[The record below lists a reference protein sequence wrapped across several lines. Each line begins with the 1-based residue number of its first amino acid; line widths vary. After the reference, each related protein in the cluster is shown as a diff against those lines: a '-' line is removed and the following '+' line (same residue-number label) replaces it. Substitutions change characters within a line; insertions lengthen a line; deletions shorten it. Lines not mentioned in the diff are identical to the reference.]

1 MVLLESKISLK
12 TGDSAPDFLL
22 MGIDDKMHSL
32 DSYSESKGLL
42 IIFICN
48 HCPYVKAKIDAIKQ
62 VLTSQQLCWN
72 NGDIDGFMLGY
83 WNSEKFKFSWV
94 NGIEYGWKNALEKY
108 KISYPTKESMGEFSF
123 EILDVKLTS
132 DTTAVLDGEWEL
144 IRKNDNPKGSF
155 ILIFQKIENNWLI
168 ISDYT
173 TDG

>member
-1 MVLLESKISLK
+1 MVRYISL
-12 TGDSAPDFLL
+12 LL
-22 MGIDDKMHSL
+22 FIFNSCAKSPQ
-32 DSYSESKGLL
+32 SNISE
-42 IIFICN
+42 
-48 HCPYVKAKIDAIKQ
+48 IDAIKK
-62 VLTSQQLCWN
+62 VLATQQMFWN

-83 WNSEKFKFSWV
+83 WNSDKFKFSWV

-132 DTTAVLDGEWEL
+132 DTTAVLDGKWEL

-155 ILIFQKIENNWLI
+155 TYIFQKIENNWLI

-173 TDG
+173 TDEYYP

>member
-1 MVLLESKISLK
+1 MKRL
-12 TGDSAPDFLL
+12 
-22 MGIDDKMHSL
+22 
-32 DSYSESKGLL
+32 LL
-42 IIFICN
+42 IPLVFFVLSCSKHN
-48 HCPYVKAKIDAIKQ
+48 ANDIDAIKQ
-62 VLTSQQLCWN
+62 ILTIQQICWN

-83 WNSEKFKFSWV
+83 WNSDKFKFSWV

-144 IRKNDNPKGSF
+144 IRINDNPKGSF
-155 ILIFQKIENNWLI
+155 TYIFQKIENNWLI

-173 TDG
+173 TDEYYP

>member
-1 MVLLESKISLK
+1 MKRLLFIALLVVLSCSKNNA
-12 TGDSAPDFLL
+12 TD
-22 MGIDDKMHSL
+22 
-32 DSYSESKGLL
+32 
-42 IIFICN
+42 
-48 HCPYVKAKIDAIKQ
+48 IDAIKQ
-62 VLTSQQLCWN
+62 VLTTQQICWN

-83 WNSEKFKFSWV
+83 WNSDKFKFSWV
-94 NGIEYGWKNALEKY
+94 NGIEYGWENALEKY
-108 KISYPTKESMGEFSF
+108 KISYPTKESMGEFNF

>member
-1 MVLLESKISLK
+1 MKKL
-12 TGDSAPDFLL
+12 
-22 MGIDDKMHSL
+22 
-32 DSYSESKGLL
+32 LL
-42 IIFICN
+42 IALILFVLSCSKN
-48 HCPYVKAKIDAIKQ
+48 NANDIDAIKQ
-62 VLTSQQLCWN
+62 ILTIQQICWN

-83 WNSEKFKFSWV
+83 WNSDKFKFSWH
-94 NGIEYGWKNALEKY
+94 GIEYGWKNALEKY

-155 ILIFQKIENNWLI
+155 ILKFQKIENNWLI

-173 TDG
+173 TDEYYP

>member
-1 MVLLESKISLK
+1 MKKL
-12 TGDSAPDFLL
+12 
-22 MGIDDKMHSL
+22 
-32 DSYSESKGLL
+32 LL
-42 IIFICN
+42 IILILFVLSCSKN
-48 HCPYVKAKIDAIKQ
+48 NANDIDAIKQ
-62 VLTSQQLCWN
+62 ILTIQQICWN

-83 WNSEKFKFSWV
+83 WNSDKFKFSWH
-94 NGIEYGWKNALEKY
+94 GIEYGWKNALEKY

>member
-1 MVLLESKISLK
+1 MKKTFLFIALILFVLSCSKNNAN
-12 TGDSAPDFLL
+12 D
-22 MGIDDKMHSL
+22 
-32 DSYSESKGLL
+32 
-42 IIFICN
+42 
-48 HCPYVKAKIDAIKQ
+48 IDAIKQ
-62 VLTSQQLCWN
+62 ILTIQQICWN

-83 WNSEKFKFSWV
+83 WNSDKFKFSWH
-94 NGIEYGWKNALEKY
+94 GIEYGWKNALEKY